1 VVIVV
6 CLVDLGGRDGRCW
19 MFAADVEGVSFA
31 WHTALAM
38 VDPRKCLH
46 SKKQWSLEFM
56 GMFMQCGD
64 DPKLTGAAEIDN

>member
-1 VVIVV
+1 
-6 CLVDLGGRDGRCW
+6 